1 MTNYCSDEGLRGPD
15 MESVMTVLV
24 GELVVRCV
32 LLTVGCF
39 LEIQPFMGLHA
50 KAALAIGVNMLITL
64 ERLSNA
70 GKGNVILLKMKYHC
84 KNSA

>member
-1 MTNYCSDEGLRGPD
+1 MANCCSTKDPGGLDTRY
-15 MESVMTVLV
+15 VMIVMLGKLFV
-24 GELVVRCV
+24 QCV
-32 LLTVGCF
+32 LLTTGRY

-50 KAALAIGVNMLITL
+50 KAALDIGVNMLITL

-84 KNSA
+84 GNSA